1 MNKLS
6 SNSCGANRSLDT
18 RVNSNCITL
27 MNGTVLECF
36 PKESPLTDFTPDK
49 MRLDVTGTY
58 LSIGNKPCKPQP
70 KTTEEL
76 ERQKKLFTD
85 NAFYLLAHQERI
97 MRDSRMFLAPVAVQ
111 NGLAYIGTSGFN
123 APTLGIYL
131 EWWNECPIALRVDKE
146 SRRSLVF
153 HLAGSP
159 LSGAN
164 RCAEVYE
171 DGRTESVQVSSFIS
185 HWRPFTAI
193 NTRYDEAKHIYQAY
207 TLEQVLEILHAEDGE
222 GVDYSSKINERFM
235 LSEIKELKK
244 RIERLTKESDKW
256 HSMYVDTFMKYKDSE
271 ISKAFSEFQ
280 TFSEKTK
287 AEINSI
293 KVQKRALKAELKSG
307 CIDNITY
314 QRSLMPM
321 NKQIKDLEFRVST
334 KKYELINKYL
344 SEGISYST
352 IESYI
357 NKKNNI

>member
-1 MNKLS
+1 MTH
-6 SNSCGANRSLDT
+6 SNT
-18 RVNSNCITL
+18 EQPQNSITL
-27 MNGTVLECF
+27 MNGAILECF
-36 PKESPLTDFTPDK
+36 PKESHQGDFVPDK
-49 MRLDVTGTY
+49 MKLDATGTY
-58 LSIGNKPCKPQP
+58 LSLGNKPCKPQP
-70 KTTEEL
+70 KTTEEV
-76 ERQKKLFTD
+76 EQQKKLFTD

-123 APTLGIYL
+123 AATLGIYL

-207 TLEQVLEILHAEDGE
+207 TLEQVLDILHAEDGE
-222 GVDYSSKINERFM
+222 DWDYS
-235 LSEIKELKK
+235 SEIKERFMQSEINELKK
-244 RIERLTKESDKW
+244 KVERLTKESEKW
-256 HSMYVDTFMKYKDSE
+256 YSMYADTFMKYKDAE
-271 ISKAFSEFQ
+271 ISEAFSEFQ
-280 TFSEKTK
+280 TFRENTE

-293 KVQKRALKAELKSG
+293 KIRKRALKAELKSG
-307 CIDNITY
+307 RMDNITY
-314 QRSLMPM
+314 QRTLTPL
-321 NKQIKDLEFRVST
+321 NNQIRDLEYRIST
-334 KKYELINKYL
+334 KKYELINKHL

-352 IESYI
+352 VESYM
-357 NKKNNI
+357 NKKNNR

>member
-1 MNKLS
+1 MTH
-6 SNSCGANRSLDT
+6 SNT
-18 RVNSNCITL
+18 EQPKNSITL
-27 MNGTVLECF
+27 MNGAVLECI
-36 PKESPLTDFTPDK
+36 PKESHQGDFIPDK
-49 MRLDVTGTY
+49 IKLDATGTY
-58 LSIGNKPCKPQP
+58 LSLGNKSCKPQTRTSE
-70 KTTEEL
+70 KF

-111 NGLAYIGTSGFN
+111 NGLAYTGTSGFN

-131 EWWNECPIALRVDKE
+131 EWWNECSMALRVDKE
-146 SRRSLVF
+146 NRRSLVF

-207 TLEQVLEILHAEDGE
+207 TLEQVLDILHAEDGE
-222 GVDYSSKINERFM
+222 DWDYS
-235 LSEIKELKK
+235 SEIKERFMQSEINELKK
-244 RIERLTKESDKW
+244 KVERLTKESEKW
-256 HSMYVDTFMKYKDSE
+256 YSMYADTFMKYKDAE
-271 ISKAFSEFQ
+271 ISEAFSEFQ
-280 TFSEKTK
+280 TFRENTE

-293 KVQKRALKAELKSG
+293 KIRKRALKAELKSG
-307 CIDNITY
+307 RMDNITY
-314 QRSLMPM
+314 QRTLTPL
-321 NKQIKDLEFRVST
+321 NNQIKDLEYRIST
-334 KKYELINKYL
+334 QKYELINKHL

-352 IESYI
+352 VESYM
-357 NKKNNI
+357 NKKNNR

>member
-1 MNKLS
+1 MIH
-6 SNSCGANRSLDT
+6 SNT
-18 RVNSNCITL
+18 EQPQNSITL
-27 MNGTVLECF
+27 MNGVVLECF
-36 PKESPLTDFTPDK
+36 PKESHQGDFIPDK
-49 MRLDVTGTY
+49 MKLDATGTY

-70 KTTEEL
+70 RTTVEM

-193 NTRYDEAKHIYQAY
+193 NTRYDEAKHMYQAY
-207 TLEQVLEILHAEDGE
+207 TLEQVLEILHTEDGE
-222 GVDYSSKINERFM
+222 RWDYSAEIKERFM
-235 LSEIKELKK
+235 LSEINELKK
-244 RIERLTKESDKW
+244 KVERLTAESNKW
-256 HSMYVDTFMKYKDSE
+256 YSMYADTYMKYKDAE
-271 ISKAFSEFQ
+271 ISEAFSTFQ
-280 TFSEKTK
+280 SFRE
-287 AEINSI
+287 ECEVQINSI
-293 KVQKRALKAELKSG
+293 KIRKRALKAELKNGS
-307 CIDNITY
+307 INNIVY
-314 QRSLMPM
+314 QRTLMPL
-321 NKQIKDLEFRVST
+321 NKQIRDLEFRVST

-344 SEGISYST
+344 SEGISYDT
-352 IESYI
+352 IESYM
-357 NKKNNI
+357 NKKNNKLNK